1 MLSRIFH
8 LPNFLHIERNSYSLP
23 EHSPYTADWRH
34 RYEFGRQLVNAIQ
47 DMSSCTKTVKYAQ
60 IMELDRKITD
70 LPTPTHLRAPQ
81 EGLSLE
87 SDGPMAIMQRIV
99 PLICRDACKC
109 LPLRFI

>member
-1 MLSRIFH
+1 
-8 LPNFLHIERNSYSLP
+8 
-23 EHSPYTADWRH
+23 
-34 RYEFGRQLVNAIQ
+34 
-47 DMSSCTKTVKYAQ
+47 
-60 IMELDRKITD
+60 MELDRKITD